1 MRPLAT
7 AIAITGLAAAGVLFV
22 TLRPQPDALTV
33 PSAASSLED
42 QVAAA
47 LQQAAGDEK
56 KEETREAPPPSPAPP
71 RIRPVQPDII
81 AAPPIDAQAL
91 ERVAPREPD
100 TASRARSPSDG
111 PPQRTLLHRPL
122 VKEAGTV
129 EAMGHVVRLAGIVP
143 VGVDEQCRGSGVA
156 WPCGNH
162 ARTAFR
168 NWLRGRAISCTVP
181 PAPDGQIVVSDCSV
195 GEQNPAEWLVEQ
207 GWARA
212 EAGGPYLRLEEAARA
227 GRRGV
232 FGSPPAHDNTLTITV
247 PESPQTAAPSGG

>member
-7 AIAITGLAAAGVLFV
+7 VIAITGLAAAGMLFA
-22 TLRPQPDALTV
+22 TFRPQPDAPTV

-42 QVAAA
+42 QVTAA
-47 LQQAAGDEK
+47 LQQAAGDENQD
-56 KEETREAPPPSPAPP
+56 ETRKAPPPSPP

-81 AAPPIDAQAL
+81 AAPSIDAQTL

-100 TASRARSPSDG
+100 AAGRGRFPSDG
-111 PPQRTLLHRPL
+111 AVQPTLLHRPL
-122 VKEAGTV
+122 VTEAGTV
-129 EAMGHVVRLAGIVP
+129 TAMGHVVRLAGIVP
-143 VGVDEQCRGSGVA
+143 VGIDEQCGGSGVA

-181 PAPDGQIVVSDCSV
+181 PAPDGEIVVSDCSV
-195 GEQNPAEWLVEQ
+195 GEQNPAAWLVEQ

-212 EAGGPYLRLEEAARA
+212 EAGGPYLPQEEAARA

-232 FGSPPAHDNTLTITV
+232 FGSPPAHDDTLTITV
-247 PESPQTAAPSGG
+247 PEAPPTAAPSGD